1 MDFLLVL
8 LIELFSLGFTAETLP
23 ADINRKLAISLQ
35 CGWFDTKFQVEG
47 VAPSNHSFT
56 QKTRPNDL
64 LYGIKIW
71 TYFSSVLSQFTRL
84 TDGRTDSF
92 LITRPYLH
100 SMQCSKNLEAFEVWI
115 WIRMLKISWNDK
127 VINVSVLQ

>member
-1 MDFLLVL
+1 VDFLLVL
-8 LIELFSLGFTAETLP
+8 LIELFSLGITAETLP
-23 ADINRKLAISLQ
+23 ANINRKLAISLQ
-35 CGWFDTKFQVEG
+35 CGRFDPKFQVEG
-47 VAPSNHSFT
+47 VTPSNHSFT

-84 TDGRTDSF
+84 ADGRTDCF
-92 LITRPYLH
+92 LFARLYLH

-115 WIRMLKISWNDK
+115 WVRMLKISWNDK